1 MPTVPTGPMIAE
13 APPSPIENEL
23 PTYRAIS
30 NLAVFSLICGALS
43 SFSFASL
50 NFLALAVLAV
60 VLGAL
65 ANRAI
70 QRSPDTLTGAGLAN
84 AGIGMGL
91 VFGLIVVTYSSIQ
104 YVTIHRSASQFGGQ
118 YAQVLKSGTL
128 GDTLL
133 LGEPGDKRKGHTGA
147 EREKEFEQMKQ
158 KDRMMMEQKL
168 GPMLNLRKAL
178 TAKNAEIRI
187 VGIEKQGV
195 DESIPGDHLYYY
207 ALVHYQIDGAVPPPG
222 VPHTEGTL
230 HAMALLKG
238 HREGGHFDWWVDDT
252 RFPYIPESY
261 QIESKP
267 VDDGHGH
274 AH

>member
-1 MPTVPTGPMIAE
+1 MPTVPTGSMIDD

-70 QRSPDTLTGAGLAN
+70 QRAPDTLTGAGLAN

-104 YVTIHRSASQFGGQ
+104 YVTIKRSASQFGTQ
-118 YAQVLKSGTL
+118 YAQVLKTGTL
-128 GDTLL
+128 GDALL

-158 KDRMMMEQKL
+158 KERMMMEQKL

-178 TAKNAEIRI
+178 SAKNAEIRI

-195 DESIPGDHLYYY
+195 DDSIPGDHLYYY
-207 ALVHYQIDGAVPPPG
+207 ALVHYQIEGAVPPPG
-222 VPHTEGTL
+222 VPHTEGSL

-238 HREGGHFDWWVDDT
+238 QREGGHFDWWVDDT

-261 QIESKP
+261 QFESKP